1 MTNIQQQNFKE
12 SPWFSKSREEMISIL
27 GAGGIGSNTLYNLAK
42 TLLSELAIFDDDQVE
57 THNVGSQYF
66 SLSDKGQSKV
76 MALYKALSNDYTGAA
91 RINPFT
97 LRINSEV
104 PGSAFYSPIM
114 IVGFD
119 NMESRKYAFDA
130 WKNHT
135 DRELFIDGRLRATQY
150 EVFSVQAS
158 DDKSMEKRY
167 EETLF
172 NDDEVVEEP
181 CTFKQTAYA
190 GMLIGARIT
199 SIVTNYLANKYTNE
213 EQLYSVPFHYKE
225 LLEMCYTEI
234 NE

>member
-12 SPWFSKSREEMISIL
+12 SPWFSKSKEELISVL
-27 GAGGIGSNTLYNLAK
+27 GVGGIGSNTLYNLAK
-42 TLLSELAIFDDDQVE
+42 TLLSEFAIFDDDLVE

-66 SLSDKGQSKV
+66 SLFDTGDSKV
-76 MALYKALSNDYTGAA
+76 MALYKTLSEDYNGTAK
-91 RINPFT
+91 INPFNF
-97 LRINSEV
+97 RISSEV
-104 PGSAFYSPIM
+104 PASAFYAPIM

-130 WKNHT
+130 WKEQY

-158 DDKSMEKRY
+158 DDKSREKRY

-172 NDDEVVEEP
+172 SDDEVIEEP

-199 SIVTNYLANKYTNE
+199 SILTNYLANKYANE